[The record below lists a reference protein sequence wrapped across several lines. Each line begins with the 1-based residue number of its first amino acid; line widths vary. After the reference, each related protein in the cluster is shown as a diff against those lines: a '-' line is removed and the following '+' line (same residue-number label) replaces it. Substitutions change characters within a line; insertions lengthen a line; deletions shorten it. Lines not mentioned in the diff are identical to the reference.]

1 MPFGELIGCVF
12 IRFRVPF
19 FCCNASSTSG
29 VKPYRSMV
37 LFALF
42 FPFTRISMTVP
53 TVTCVELHNFV
64 EATAWRGFS
73 SSQSWIFQGAEVLQR
88 KLFPRIV
95 YSWKVAIEFGLEVA
109 FQCCVWWR
117 ERQRQKSTA
126 SKRWLLKINVSSRRR
141 GSNKFRRPWLHS
153 DFCVGLLFD
162 FSPRSK

>member
-1 MPFGELIGCVF
+1 MWFLHVPVKIAGQVINNIVTNWAPAVLTDWEQRPAVGFVAAAVCVSKCITMPFGELIGCVF

-73 SSQSWIFQGAEVLQR
+73 SSQS
-88 KLFPRIV
+88 
-95 YSWKVAIEFGLEVA
+95 
-109 FQCCVWWR
+109 
-117 ERQRQKSTA
+117 
-126 SKRWLLKINVSSRRR
+126 
-141 GSNKFRRPWLHS
+141 
-153 DFCVGLLFD
+153 
-162 FSPRSK
+162 